1 MNSTEDTVLEA
12 FLDFLDAVEAGI
24 ANARRTI
31 SQVKGV
37 TAVKEE
43 TFHILKWEKK
53 EGSRIGEFEVAYE
66 KNNLPDKWTSP
77 HNILRKNNATINNRY
92 YGDGYLHTYWLFGE
106 RKIYRQKRKPK

>member
-1 MNSTEDTVLEA
+1 MSEDLVLEA

-53 EGSRIGEFEVAYE
+53 EGSRIGEFEVAYK
-66 KNNLPDKWTSP
+66 KNNLADKWGP
-77 HNILRKNNATINNRY
+77 AYNILRKNNAAINNRH
-92 YGDGYLHTYWLFGE
+92 YGDGYLHTYWLYGE
-106 RKIYRQKRKPK
+106 GRIYRQKRKPK